1 MATSDLTWSLSRDL
15 DVRVRARIGLMRE
28 QEVVRRMWNTD
39 PTAWTGVGEDQ
50 WLGWLSL
57 PMEQR
62 SELNRAVRLANQV
75 KHEEVSEIV
84 LLGMGGSS
92 LAPEVIRSVIGT
104 KEGYPNLRLLDS
116 TDPAQILALERQI
129 DLRRTLFLVASKSGS
144 TLEVNILKQYFFHR
158 CVQKFGEAEAGNH
171 FVLTTD
177 PGSKLHQIAEQ
188 EHFRKIFAGVPT
200 VGGRYS
206 ALSNFGIVPA
216 ALIGVDVSMMLD
228 RAETMARRCAT
239 DGDENTAFQLG
250 AILGELALAGKD
262 KPTMIAPPALAS
274 FGAWLEQ
281 LIAESLGKH
290 GKGIIP
296 IDGEIPGR
304 PEVYGTDRVF
314 VHFRY
319 AAAPDVAT
327 DQAAERLERAG
338 HPIVRI
344 EWPDRYALGA
354 EFYRWEFA
362 TAIMGA
368 VLGVNP
374 FDQPDVEESK
384 IVTRRLASE
393 YERTGKLPEDPAVVR
408 EPGMSL
414 HVDARNQKL
423 LGAQPPSV
431 VTYLEAFLGLL
442 RPGDYFALLAFIEMN
457 PENEAALQAIRGL
470 VRDRR
475 KVATSVGFGPRFLH
489 STGQAHKG
497 GPNTGVFLQITCDDA
512 EDVPVPGQRYSFG
525 TIRLAQARGDFE
537 VLSSRGRRLMRIHFK
552 DIKSG
557 LKTLRALVE
566 QAVSS

>member
-1 MATSDLTWSLSRDL
+1 MAAPDLTCNLPRDL

-28 QEVVRRMWNTD
+28 QEVVRRIWNID
-39 PTAWTGVGEDQ
+39 PTVWTGVGEDQ

-57 PMEQR
+57 PIEQR
-62 SELNRAVRLANQV
+62 PGLNRAVRLANQV
-75 KHEEVSEIV
+75 KHEQVSDVV

-92 LAPEVIRSVIGT
+92 LAPETIRSIIGT
-104 KEGYPNLRLLDS
+104 REGYPNLRLLDS
-116 TDPAQILALERQI
+116 TDPGQILALERQI
-129 DLRRTLFLVASKSGS
+129 DLKRTLFLVASKSGS

-158 CVQKFGEAEAGNH
+158 CVQKFGEMEAGNH

-188 EHFRKIFAGVPT
+188 ERFRKIFTGVPT

-216 ALIGVDVSMMLD
+216 ALIGVDVSMLLD
-228 RAETMARRCAT
+228 RAEAMARRCAT

-250 AILGELALAGKD
+250 AILGELTLAGKD

-296 IDGEIPGR
+296 IDGEIPG
-304 PEVYGTDRVF
+304 PPNVYGDDRVF
-314 VHFRY
+314 VHLRV
-319 AAAPDVAT
+319 ASAVDAAT
-327 DQAAERLERAG
+327 DQAVERLERAG

-344 EWPDRYALGA
+344 DWPDRHALGG

-384 IVTRRLASE
+384 VVTRRLAGE
-393 YERTGKLPEDPAVVR
+393 YERTGKLPEDPAAVR

-414 HVDARNQKL
+414 HVDARTQKL
-423 LGAQPPSV
+423 LGTHPPSV
-431 VTYLEAFLGLL
+431 VAYLEAFLSLL

-457 PENEAALQAIRGL
+457 SEHRAALEAIRGM
-470 VRDRR
+470 VRDR
-475 KVATSVGFGPRFLH
+475 KKAATSVGFGPRFLH
-489 STGQAHKG
+489 STGQAYKG
-497 GPNTGVFLQITCDDA
+497 GPNTGVFLQITCDDT

-557 LKTLRALVE
+557 LQTLQALVK
-566 QAVSS
+566 QTLA